1 MTDPKP
7 SESTLVSQ
15 SETAESLGMTATIE
29 STLPGHVKRL
39 VKQMMKHQPHVLG
52 QGEQILSAST
62 VVTVSTPQLSQLA
75 NQVGLVGAL
84 IGKPFAQKAVD
95 KRVDQICAHL
105 NVPELPFVL
114 EVPKSGMWR
123 SGYCDIAMTNL
134 RLLVIS
140 ANGKQLLAE
149 APLAGADV
157 QILKH
162 ERSLRSLIFTPAGAQ
177 ALIFTNRLDAPK
189 KTDHII
195 DLLLNHHSICE
206 IQPSTL

>member
-1 MTDPKP
+1 
-7 SESTLVSQ
+7 
-15 SETAESLGMTATIE
+15 MTATIE
-29 STLPGHVKRL
+29 SKVPGHVKRL

-105 NVPELPFVL
+105 NVPELPFVP

-206 IQPSTL
+206 IQSSAL